1 MKFFHTLP
9 LLFFATLVF
18 FTTQAKSQNDSP
30 GIPYRNNVYVTG
42 GTLLL
47 ISTAT
52 INYDRTFPLNTRS
65 HNLYL
70 LAKAG
75 GGAFALWEDSGEL
88 YYLAAG
94 ILAGKK
100 KNYFE
105 LTGGSHARF
114 NRTGYDVLVSN
125 ANYAG
130 ITPPSAWSYTDVK
143 PYLSLGFRHYS
154 PKGRLV
160 YRAGIC
166 VPEGVYGSFGVAF

>member
-1 MKFFHTLP
+1 MKNFHTLP
-9 LLFFATLVF
+9 LLFFATFVF
-18 FTTQAKSQNDSP
+18 FTTPAKSQNDSP

-42 GTLLL
+42 GTLFL

-52 INYDRTFPLNTRS
+52 INYDHSFPLNTRS

-75 GGAFALWEDSGEL
+75 GGGYVMWESSGEV
-88 YYLAAG
+88 YYLAGG

-105 LTGGSHARF
+105 LAGGSHARF
-114 NRTGYDVLVSN
+114 NRTGYAVLVSN
-125 ANYAG
+125 ANDAG

-143 PYLSLGFRHYS
+143 PYLSIGYRHYS
-154 PKGRLV
+154 SSGRLM
-160 YRAGIC
+160 YRAGVS
-166 VPEGVYGSFGVAF
+166 VPEGIYGSVGIAF